1 MASLVRMRIELADA
15 PGGLAQ
21 VAAAIGRYEGNIT
34 GIDVQQGDDDVAID
48 ELTIEFG
55 DDVDL
60 FAVRREIASTAAARV
75 ISHQRASRSDPV
87 AKMIRDLSAALIAP
101 PEQRPEEL
109 RRQLAQLCGTPA
121 AWLLTPVDASS
132 FEVARLAA
140 DTPGTA
146 YVGRSTVALPSLG
159 ETIPGESSLLAIAF
173 ESQVVLV
180 ARSIT
185 QRFTST
191 EADRVEALVEFHTRL
206 AQREVSSMPVGGS
219 GVA

>member
-1 MASLVRMRIELADA
+1 MRIELADA

-21 VAAAIGRYEGNIT
+21 VAAAIGRHEGNIT
-34 GIDVQQGDDDVAID
+34 GVDVQQGDDDVAVD
-48 ELTIEFG
+48 ELTVEFA

-87 AKMIRDLSAALIAP
+87 ARMVRDLSAALIAP
-101 PEQRPEEL
+101 PEHRPEEL
-109 RRQLAQLCGTPA
+109 RRQIAQMCGTPA
-121 AWLLTPVDASS
+121 AWLLSPEAAME

-140 DTPGTA
+140 GAPGTA
-146 YVGRSTVALPSLG
+146 YVGRTSAVLPSLG
-159 ETIPGESSLLAIAF
+159 ETIPGESSLLAIAVGA
-173 ESQVVLV
+173 QVVMV
-180 ARSIT
+180 ARSSA

-191 EADRVEALVEFHTRL
+191 EADRVEALVEFHSRL
-206 AQREVSSMPVGGS
+206 GQRWLAPVPVGGA